1 MDFCLLKLGRGSGV
15 YISFHIFL
23 ELSFENEIKRRNAAQ
38 YWLHQ
43 IVRCSLRKYWASDK
57 SKPTAEIKQQKKF
70 AFVSQEL
77 TKVKSLTY
85 SENAAKSC
93 SCSFFLSSICFG
105 NHSLRIHC
113 SETVT
118 ERFRLASICKKNN
131 QNVSFKF
138 TCLYTQVVLLCISLG
153 QAPETHREPVPGWL
167 GITTI

>member
-1 MDFCLLKLGRGSGV
+1 MCFKTGASIRIV
-15 YISFHIFL
+15 RIFHIFL
-23 ELSFENEIKRRNAAQ
+23 ELSFENDIEKRNAAQ
-38 YWLHQ
+38 YWLHKILQ
-43 IVRCSLRKYWASDK
+43 RSLRKYWASDK

-113 SETVT
+113 RETVT
-118 ERFRLASICKKNN
+118 ERFRLASICKKIIKM
-131 QNVSFKF
+131 S
-138 TCLYTQVVLLCISLG
+138 
-153 QAPETHREPVPGWL
+153 H
-167 GITTI
+167 